1 MYEVPN
7 TFHVNVPLNK
17 PVYHGA
23 KNDMFVSYILIYISD
38 NNKTTPPRT
47 FITTTTT
54 TPVSEAE
61 AKAEKTKENEQKQ
74 MDRPEQV
81 EQKL

>member
-1 MYEVPN
+1 MPN
-7 TFHVNVPLNK
+7 TFHVNVPVNK

-23 KNDMFVSYILIYISD
+23 KNDMFVSYIFIYMSD
-38 NNKTTPPRT
+38 NNKTTPSGT

-61 AKAEKTKENEQKQ
+61 AKAEKKRNENEQKQ
-74 MDRPEQV
+74 MDRTEQV